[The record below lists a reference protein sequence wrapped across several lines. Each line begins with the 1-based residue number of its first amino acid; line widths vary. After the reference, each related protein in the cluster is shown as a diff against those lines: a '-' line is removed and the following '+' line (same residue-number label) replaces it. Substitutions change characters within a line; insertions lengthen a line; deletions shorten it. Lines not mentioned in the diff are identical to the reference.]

1 MERTDFI
8 KYLREHDQTYEY
20 QLGEMEEDT
29 GVYVKNKE
37 YNTETFF
44 SDKAI
49 ESKDANELLK
59 ATHQGKNVE
68 NITRVTG
75 FFSKT
80 KGWNKGKTG
89 ELKQRHRS
97 EI

>member
-1 MERTDFI
+1 MERTEFI
-8 KYLREHDQTYEY
+8 SYLRDHNKTYEY
-20 QLGEMEEDT
+20 QLGEME
-29 GVYVKNKE
+29 GVLGIYVKNNE
-37 YNTETFF
+37 FNTETFI
-44 SDKAI
+44 SEAAI
-49 ESKDANELLK
+49 EKSEIDEILK
-59 ATHQGKNVE
+59 STHQGKNIE

-97 EI
+97 EV